1 MKKRIQEVIVVEGKD
16 DISAVKRAV
25 DAEMIEVNGFAVRR
39 KSTLDKIK
47 NAAERTGVIVLTDPD
62 FAGEKIRKT
71 IENYVPDVKHAYIS
85 REEGRKGDNIGI
97 ENADPE
103 AILKA
108 LEGAKFKVATERN
121 EFTMTDMIEN
131 GLSVG
136 ANSKMNRQK
145 LGSIL
150 KIGYANTKQF
160 LSKLNNF
167 GVTREEF
174 QKGVEK
180 ISKK

>member
-1 MKKRIQEVIVVEGKD
+1 MKKRIKEVIVVEGKD
-16 DISAVKRAV
+16 DISAVKIAV

-39 KSTLDKIK
+39 KSTLEKIK
-47 NAAERTGVIVLTDPD
+47 NAAERVGVIILTDPD
-62 FAGEKIRKT
+62 FAGEKIRTT
-71 IENYVPDVKHAYIS
+71 IENYVPNVKHAYIS

-97 ENADPE
+97 ENANPE

-108 LEGAKFKVATERN
+108 LEGAKSKIVEERN

-136 ANSKMNRQK
+136 ANSKMNRQE

-167 GVTREEF
+167 GITREEF
-174 QKGVEK
+174 QVGVKK
-180 ISKK
+180 ILKK

>member
-1 MKKRIQEVIVVEGKD
+1 MKIRIKEVIVVEGKD
-16 DISAVKRAV
+16 DISAVKKAV

-39 KSTLDKIK
+39 KATLEKIK

-62 FAGEKIRKT
+62 FAGEKIRNT
-71 IENYVPDVKHAYIS
+71 IENYVPDIKHAYIS
-85 REEGRKGDNIGI
+85 RAEGRKGTNIGI
-97 ENADPE
+97 ENANPQ

-108 LEGAKFKVATERN
+108 LEGAKFKIAEERN
-121 EFTMTDMIEN
+121 EFNIIDMIDN

-136 ANSKMNRQK
+136 SNSKEKRQE
-145 LGSIL
+145 LGSLL

-167 GVTREEF
+167 GITREEF
-174 QKGVEK
+174 EGAIKK
-180 ISKK
+180 IR

>member
-25 DAEMIEVNGFAVRR
+25 DAELIEVNGFAVRR
-39 KSTLDKIK
+39 KSTLNKIK
-47 NAAERTGVIVLTDPD
+47 NASERAGVIVLTDPD
-62 FAGEKIRKT
+62 FAGEQIRKT
-71 IENYVPDVKHAYIS
+71 IENYVPNIKHAYIS
-85 REEGRKGDNIGI
+85 REEGRRGDNIGI
-97 ENADPE
+97 ENATPE

-108 LEGAKFKVATERN
+108 LEGAKCKTTEKRS
-121 EFTMTDMIEN
+121 EFTIVDMIEN

-136 ANSKMNRQK
+136 ADSKINRQK

-167 GVTREEF
+167 GITREEF
-174 QKGVEK
+174 ENA
-180 ISKK
+180 IRELKKQ